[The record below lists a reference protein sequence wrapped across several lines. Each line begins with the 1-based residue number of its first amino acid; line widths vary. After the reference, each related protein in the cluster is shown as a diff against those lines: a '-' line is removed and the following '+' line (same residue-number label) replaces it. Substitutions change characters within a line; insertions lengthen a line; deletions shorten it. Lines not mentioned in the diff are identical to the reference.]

1 MIEFLQTILQFIFKF
16 AIVFESNLAI
26 KRNGL
31 SKKSARALGRD
42 VILIRDTYTCRNI
55 IMNMESKKESSCKI
69 KEAIHL
75 LSAALVDKEED
86 AACISNQPSLYETST
101 PSSAFRRDNRHKLY
115 QLAAEL

>member
-42 VILIRDTYTCRNI
+42 VILIRDMYRNL

-86 AACISNQPSLYETST
+86 T
-101 PSSAFRRDNRHKLY
+101 PYMHL
-115 QLAAEL
+115 